1 MTQSTSDSSLIND
14 TELEKVSDVVSN
26 ATFFTMASSCKT
38 KGQKNTMLTLEY
50 LYYTR
55 NKGVIRRFFGGST
68 AEGTNVKDSDIDK
81 MIVASNIT
89 ACKDRDQ
96 SNDIEGQVFIL
107 DSSVCLPGFARLMP
121 VKLDPNIKTI
131 FNDHGKTIDDMLVT
145 TEGDKTFLSSDKMV
159 DFWMYFLTK
168 TKTADTPTETSRHG
182 PSATAANL
190 DIYGFI
196 KEKLGASV
204 EQDFAFGI
212 SLYEW
217 PIDGEEWIT
226 RERKYGWPSTEFI
239 EKITKLKCH
248 VVAVGDKM
256 SSTSSLEWRVSFLL
270 QERELVWNF
279 NDTQL
284 QCFILMKNI
293 LKKFLHPIAPEELSS
308 YHMKTV
314 LLWQSENNPQH
325 LWQPKY
331 LLRCTINCLLFL
343 KHCIEKRYLEH
354 YIDRRKNLFS
364 YRFENHIFK
373 ENMIK
378 CIEDIS
384 ADIVAHVLQCVGGVD
399 LLSPWLDSE
408 MKVDDFLQLCREK
421 LDSRI
426 TTEFETY
433 KLALEYYHKGRG
445 FLGVNIETVLA
456 DFKLLAEYFVG
467 FEDHKP
473 LTDIEDRFTEA
484 VRMFINIRIALT
496 YLETIINVKDNT
508 VKQQKL
514 EKLQKFL
521 DDNQN
526 IDALSGKLYLATYC
540 LRLQNTQK
548 VISIIRSIL
557 DSPSQNLLYTGHCSK
572 YKTLHFF
579 NGTTTQLK
587 GLPNP
592 FDHKKG
598 YLSTAQDVIFSRA
611 DISLVPHALKFEC
624 TVGRAFLI
632 HPLVYMLYLA
642 VICTECDQEAYMYMD
657 ALDSTVNEC
666 EGTLHSFRHLNILGY
681 CYFYN
686 GDFKKAF
693 ECYTKSL
700 MQTVPTGRQ
709 NVALIHLIILMFH
722 VIKDRYGEEC
732 IYKRQ

>member
-1 MTQSTSDSSLIND
+1 MAESTSNSLLTND
-14 TELEKVSDVVSN
+14 TELERISDVVSN
-26 ATFFTMASSCKT
+26 ATFFTMASCCKS
-38 KGQKNTMLTLEY
+38 KGQKNTILTLEY
-50 LYYTR
+50 LFYTR
-55 NKGVIRRFFGGST
+55 YKGVIRRFFGGST
-68 AEGTNVKDSDIDK
+68 AEGTNLKDSDVDK
-81 MIVASNIT
+81 MIVFSNIT
-89 ACKDRDQ
+89 ACTERDQ
-96 SNDIEGQVFIL
+96 SKNINGHVFIL
-107 DSSVCLPGFARLMP
+107 DTSVCHPGFARLIP

-131 FNDHGKTIDDMLVT
+131 FNDHGKTIYDMLET
-145 TEGDKTFLSSDKMV
+145 IEGDKTFLSSDKMV
-159 DFWMYFLTK
+159 DFWLHFLTK

-182 PSATAANL
+182 PSATAANT
-190 DIYGFI
+190 DIYGYI

-217 PIDGEEWIT
+217 PIDGDEWIA
-226 RERKYGWPSTEFI
+226 RERKHGWPSPEFI

-256 SSTSSLEWRVSFLL
+256 SPTSSLEWRVSFLL

-293 LKKFLHPIAPEELSS
+293 LKKCLHPIAPDEVSS
-308 YHMKTV
+308 YHMKTI
-314 LLWQSENNPQH
+314 LLWQSENNPQY

-331 LLRCTINCLLFL
+331 LLRCTMNCLLFL
-343 KHCIEKRYLEH
+343 KHCIENLHLEH
-354 YIDRRKNLFS
+354 YIDRRKNLFA
-364 YRFENHIFK
+364 YKFENYILK

-378 CIEDIS
+378 CIEVIS
-384 ADIVAHVLQCVGGVD
+384 DDIVVHVLQCVEGVD
-399 LLSPWLDSE
+399 LLSPWLESE
-408 MKVDDFLQLCREK
+408 MGVDNFLQLCRER
-421 LDSRI
+421 LDFKI
-426 TTEFETY
+426 TTEFETFRLPLKY
-433 KLALEYYHKGRG
+433 FHKGQS

-456 DFKLLAEYFVG
+456 DFKLLSEYFVG

-473 LTDIEDRFTEA
+473 STDIEDSFIEA

-496 YLETIINVKDNT
+496 LLETIIDVKDNT

-526 IDALSGKLYLATYC
+526 IDAISGKLYVATYY
-540 LRLQNTQK
+540 LRLQNSQK

-572 YKTLHFF
+572 YKSIHIG
-579 NGTTTQLK
+579 NGTATQLK

-592 FDHKKG
+592 FDHKKK

-611 DISLVPHALKFEC
+611 DLSFVPHALKLEC
-624 TVGRAFLI
+624 IVGRAFMI

-642 VICTECDQEAYMYMD
+642 VISTECEQEAYMY
-657 ALDSTVNEC
+657 ALESTVNKC
-666 EGTLHSFRHLNILGY
+666 EGSFHGYRHLNILGC
-681 CYFYN
+681 CYFHI
-686 GDFKKAF
+686 GDYKKAF

-700 MQTVPTGRQ
+700 TQTVPTGRQ
-709 NVALIHLIILMFH
+709 NAALLHLIILMFRL
-722 VIKDRYGEEC
+722 INNGYGDEC
-732 IYKRQ
+732 IYRRK

>member
-1 MTQSTSDSSLIND
+1 
-14 TELEKVSDVVSN
+14 
-26 ATFFTMASSCKT
+26 MASSCKS
-38 KGQKNTMLTLEY
+38 KGQKNTILTQEY
-50 LYYTR
+50 LYYIR
-55 NKGVIRRFFGGST
+55 NKCAIHRFYGGSA
-68 AEGTNVKDSDIDK
+68 AEGTNLEDSDIDQ
-81 MIVASNIT
+81 MIVDSNIT

-107 DSSVCLPGFARLMP
+107 DTSVCRPGFARLKT
-121 VKLDPNIKTI
+121 VKLDPNIKTL
-131 FNDHGKTIDDMLVT
+131 FNNHGKTINDMLET
-145 TEGDKTFLSSDKMV
+145 IEGDKRFLSSDKMV

-168 TKTADTPTETSRHG
+168 TKTAEISRHG
-182 PSATAANL
+182 PSATAANI
-190 DIYGFI
+190 DTYGLI
-196 KEKLGASV
+196 KKKRGATL
-204 EQDFAFGI
+204 EQDYAFGI

-217 PIDGEEWIT
+217 PIDGYEWIN
-226 RERKYGWPSTEFI
+226 RERKHRWPSPEFI

-256 SSTSSLEWRVSFLL
+256 SPTSSLEWRVSFLL

-308 YHMKTV
+308 YHMKTI

-325 LWQPKY
+325 LWQPNQ
-331 LLRCTINCLLFL
+331 LLCCTVKCLLFL

-354 YIDRRKNLFS
+354 YIDRRINLFS
-364 YRFENHIFK
+364 YRFENHISK
-373 ENMIK
+373 ENMVK
-378 CIEDIS
+378 CIDEIL
-384 ADIVAHVLQCVGGVD
+384 ANIVARVLECVNGVD
-399 LLSPWLDSE
+399 LLSPWRESKMD
-408 MKVDDFLQLCREK
+408 VDDFLQLCKERLNSK
-421 LDSRI
+421 I

-433 KLALEYYHKGRG
+433 RLPLEYYHK
-445 FLGVNIETVLA
+445 FQSVFGVNLELVFP
-456 DFKLLAEYFVG
+456 DYKLLAEYVEG
-467 FEDHKP
+467 FEDLKS
-473 LTDIEDRFTEA
+473 TMDIEDGFIEA
-484 VRMFINIRIALT
+484 VRMFSNIRSALT
-496 YLETIINVKDNT
+496 QLETIINVKDNT

-521 DDNQN
+521 EDNQD
-526 IDALSGKLYLATYC
+526 IDALSGKLYLATYY
-540 LRLQNTQK
+540 LRLGNSQK
-548 VISIIRSIL
+548 VILIIKSIL
-557 DSPSQNLLYTGHCSK
+557 DLPSKNLLYIGNCSK
-572 YKTLHFF
+572 CKTIHID

-592 FDHKKG
+592 FDYTKK

-611 DISLVPHALKFEC
+611 DLSIVPQALKFEC
-624 TVGRAFLI
+624 VLERAFLI

-642 VICTECDQEAYMYMD
+642 VISSECDQEAYMYMY
-657 ALDSTVNEC
+657 ALDTTVNEC
-666 EGTLHSFRHLNILGY
+666 EGIFYSFRHLNILGY
-681 CYFYN
+681 CYFHN

-709 NVALIHLIILMFH
+709 TAAVFHLIILMFH
-722 VIKDRYGEEC
+722 VINNRYGEED